1 MIENNLHLRVRYA
14 DTDKM
19 GVAYYANYF
28 KWFEAGRTEMLRA
41 TGLPYAEIEQLGVA
55 LPVTEACCT
64 YRKPAHY
71 DDLLRIVSRLREFPR
86 ASLRIEYE
94 IFNQNDELLA
104 SGHTTHV
111 FINADGRPV
120 RPPRIFL
127 QTLRPFFEKTA

>member
-1 MIENNLHLRVRYA
+1 MLENHLQLRVRYA

-19 GVAYYANYF
+19 GVAYYANYL

-55 LPVTEACCT
+55 LPVTEASCS

-71 DDLLRIVSRLREFPR
+71 DDLLRIVSRLRDFPR

-104 SGHTTHV
+104 TGYTTHV
-111 FINADGRPV
+111 FINLEGKPV

-127 QTLRPFFEKTA
+127 QTLRRFFDKTA

>member
-1 MIENNLHLRVRYA
+1 MLENALQLRVRYA

-19 GVAYYANYF
+19 GVAYYANYL
-28 KWFEAGRTEMLRA
+28 KWFEAGRTEMLRG

-55 LPVTEACCT
+55 LPVTEAYCS
-64 YRKPAHY
+64 YRRPAY
-71 DDLLRIVSRLREFPR
+71 CDDLLRIVSRMREFPR

-104 SGHTTHV
+104 TGYTTHV
-111 FINADGRPV
+111 FINTGGKPV

-127 QTLRPFFEKTA
+127 QTLRAFFEKTA

>member
-1 MIENNLHLRVRYA
+1 MLENDLRLRVRYA

-19 GVAYYANYF
+19 GVAYYANYL
-28 KWFEAGRTEMLRA
+28 KWFEASRTEMLRA

-55 LPVTEACCT
+55 LPVTEAYCS

-104 SGHTTHV
+104 TGYTTHV
-111 FINADGRPV
+111 FINLEGKPV

-127 QTLRPFFEKTA
+127 QTLRRFFDKTA